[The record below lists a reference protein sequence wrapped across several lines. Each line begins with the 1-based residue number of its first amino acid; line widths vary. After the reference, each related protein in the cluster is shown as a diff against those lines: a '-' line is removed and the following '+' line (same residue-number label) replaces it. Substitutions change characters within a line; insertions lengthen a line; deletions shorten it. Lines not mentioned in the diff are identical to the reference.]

1 MKTAAAYVR
10 VSDER
15 QDEYSP
21 DSQLKLIREYCK
33 KNGYE
38 LPKEYIFY
46 DDGISG
52 RSVKKRKAFN
62 EMIAYAKM
70 KEHPFDVI
78 LVWKFSRF
86 ARNQEESIVYKALLK
101 KNNVSVISISE
112 SIDDSPFS
120 SLIERIIE
128 FFDEYYSTRLAQE
141 VRRGMTEKATRGEA
155 LVPPAFGYDIIEHK
169 YVPNEREAEAVRQ
182 VFQSFA
188 DGVTMRQ
195 ITMRLNEQGF
205 TSHRGNPIES
215 RTVRYMLY
223 NPVYV
228 GKIRW
233 TPEGRVVGNRNFK
246 DEKTLIVDGQHE
258 AIISTELWEQVQNKL
273 DNIEKMYGKYQRSE
287 QPVEWMLKGLMRCD
301 CGATL
306 TRLSLKT
313 PSMQCHEYTSGKCK
327 VSHHLYI
334 SKANEVVIEALKAS
348 VANLSFNIEV
358 RQPQE
363 QEAVDYAALI
373 AKERVKLTRAKE
385 AYLSGIDDKEEY
397 KQAKERINKRISE
410 IEQEQEQAK
419 KPPTVDLAAYGE
431 KVRGIIDII
440 ENPEVS
446 EKAKNEAL
454 RSIISKIIYQ
464 KPQNNLAIFFYV

>member
-155 LVPPAFGYDIIEHK
+155 MCPPAFGYDIIEHE
-169 YVPNEREAEAVRQ
+169 YIPNEREAEAVRQ

-195 ITMRLNEQGF
+195 ITMKLNEQGF
-205 TSHRGNPIES
+205 TTHRGNPIES

-233 TPEGRVVGNRNFK
+233 TTEGHAIGKRDFK
-246 DEKTLIVDGQHE
+246 NPNTLVVDGHHE
-258 AIISTELWEQVQNKL
+258 PIISTELWEQVQNKL
-273 DNIEKMYGKYQRSE
+273 GDIEKMYGKYQRSE

-306 TRLSLKT
+306 TRLSTKT

-327 VSHHLYI
+327 VSHCLSI
-334 SKANEVVIEALKAS
+334 AKANAVVIEALKAS

-397 KQAKERINKRISE
+397 RQAKERINKRISE
-410 IEQEQEQAK
+410 IEQEQKQAK

-454 RSIISKIIYQ
+454 RSIISKIIFQ
-464 KPQNNLAIFFYV
+464 KPQNNLAIFFYL